1 MKCSMEHNKQISLR
15 NEEVNETEVG
25 AEKKN
30 KKTKKTENLK
40 EAYRTGSLIS

>member
-1 MKCSMEHNKQISLR
+1 MEHNKQISLR

-25 AEKKN
+25 AEKKQ
-30 KKTKKTENLK
+30 KKTKTENLK

>member
-25 AEKKN
+25 AEKN

>member
-1 MKCSMEHNKQISLR
+1 MEHNKQISLR

-25 AEKKN
+25 AEKKKT
-30 KKTKKTENLK
+30 KKKKKTENLK

>member
-1 MKCSMEHNKQISLR
+1 MEHNKQISLR

-25 AEKKN
+25 AEKK
-30 KKTKKTENLK
+30 KKKKKKTENLK

>member
-25 AEKKN
+25 AEKN
-30 KKTKKTENLK
+30 KQTENLK
-40 EAYRTGSLIS
+40 EADRTGPLIS

>member
-1 MKCSMEHNKQISLR
+1 MEHNKQISLR

-25 AEKKN
+25 AEKKQ
-30 KKTKKTENLK
+30 KKKKQTENLK

>member
-25 AEKKN
+25 AEKKQQ
-30 KKTKKTENLK
+30 KKKTENLK

>member
-25 AEKKN
+25 AEKKQ
-30 KKTKKTENLK
+30 KKKKKL
-40 EAYRTGSLIS
+40 RT

>member
-1 MKCSMEHNKQISLR
+1 MEHNKQISLR

-25 AEKKN
+25 AEKK
-30 KKTKKTENLK
+30 KKKKKTENLK

>member
-1 MKCSMEHNKQISLR
+1 MEHNKQISLR

-25 AEKKN
+25 AEKKTN
-30 KKTKKTENLK
+30 KKKKPENLK

>member
-25 AEKKN
+25 AEKK
-30 KKTKKTENLK
+30 KKKKNL
-40 EAYRTGSLIS
+40 RTWKKLIEQAP

>member
-1 MKCSMEHNKQISLR
+1 MEHNKQISLR

-25 AEKKN
+25 AEKK
-30 KKTKKTENLK
+30 KKKKKKKTENLK

>member
-25 AEKKN
+25 AEKKQ
-30 KKTKKTENLK
+30 TKKKKN
-40 EAYRTGSLIS
+40 